1 MVTADQRQI
10 ITEVAEQLGNSFG
23 SCQAQGVPAKYVP
36 QLLTAEWQEHCLY
49 VDSDLLQCTKDDKS
63 IKILLLEIKKKGNA
77 YCFFN
82 QQSKYCAPSR
92 KSRPNFTLA
101 FLCINAKF
109 LPQCSS
115 P

>member
-10 ITEVAEQLGNSFG
+10 IREVTEQLRNSFG
-23 SCQAQGVPAKYVP
+23 LCQAQDVPARYVP
-36 QLLTAEWQEHCLY
+36 QLLTAEWQKHCLY
-49 VDSDLLQCTKDDKS
+49 IDSDLLECADDKS
-63 IKILLLEIKKKGNA
+63 IKILLLEIKKQ
-77 YCFFN
+77 CLLLF
-82 QQSKYCAPSR
+82 QSARYCAHEESQGQ
-92 KSRPNFTLA
+92 TLHWN